1 MAECELVQS
10 KLRRWFY
17 HPDQDLSAGG
27 FLKHID
33 MNFLFSEYKC
43 TESVISTDTLFLTG
57 VNFSLSLPQG
67 ECVGE
72 DERQVPC
79 NTQTCPGLL

>member
-1 MAECELVQS
+1 MGCLAECELLQS
-10 KLRRWFY
+10 KLRRWIY
-17 HPDQDLSAGG
+17 YPDQDLSAGG

-57 VNFSLSLPQG
+57 VNFSLSLAG
-67 ECVGE
+67 GVCW
-72 DERQVPC
+72 
-79 NTQTCPGLL
+79 